1 MTETVPEKAQI
12 LNLLDKVCKSAI
24 INMFKELKKIMCKI
38 LKERMR
44 MMYHKIENVN
54 KETEIIKKRTK

>member
-1 MTETVPEKAQI
+1 MGPDAGFRKDFKAY
-12 LNLLDKVCKSAI
+12 I

-54 KETEIIKKRTK
+54 KETEIVKKEPK